1 MRGDTLPF
9 FSTGLANFGVTS
21 SNFLSMQECFWALIQ
36 WTHTFCGFE
45 PNFLIAPLD
54 NTQPGFS
61 QFRHDPL
68 SRGQYG
74 GVRHTWGGQITS
86 LICGLPS
93 IALFRVGM
101 TSSNCLLHACFVHTC
116 NLHTVFCWWGI
127 SAAPLNVRVFRW
139 SVLWEMICAL
149 CVEYWV
155 FWVTPRGKEWP
166 TSR

>member
-21 SNFLSMQECFWALIQ
+21 NFLSMQECFWALIQ
-36 WTHTFCGFE
+36 WTHAFCGFE

-74 GVRHTWGGQITS
+74 GVRHTWGRQITS

-101 TSSNCLLHACFVHTC
+101 TSSAI
-116 NLHTVFCWWGI
+116 VFCTHVLCTHVICTRSFVDGG
-127 SAAPLNVRVFRW
+127 
-139 SVLWEMICAL
+139 SVL
-149 CVEYWV
+149 
-155 FWVTPRGKEWP
+155 R
-166 TSR
+166 R

>member
-9 FSTGLANFGVTS
+9 FITGLANFGVTS

-36 WTHTFCGFE
+36 WTHAFCGFE

-74 GVRHTWGGQITS
+74 GVRHTWGGRS
-86 LICGLPS
+86 LRLS
-93 IALFRVGM
+93 VDSRVGM
-101 TSSNCLLHACFVHTC
+101 TSNCLVHSCFEHTC
-116 NLHTVFCWWGI
+116 NLHTVFCGWGI
-127 SAAPLNVRVFRW
+127 KAAPLNVCTP
-139 SVLWEMICAL
+139 SAP
-149 CVEYWV
+149 VEHKV
-155 FWVTPRGKEWP
+155 GKP
-166 TSR
+166 TDRPKRL